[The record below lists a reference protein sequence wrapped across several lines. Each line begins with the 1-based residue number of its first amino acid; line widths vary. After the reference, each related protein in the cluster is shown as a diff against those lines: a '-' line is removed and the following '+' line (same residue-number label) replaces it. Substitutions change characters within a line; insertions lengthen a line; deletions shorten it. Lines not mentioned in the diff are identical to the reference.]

1 MNETFRQARF
11 LDEIA
16 DPGARLALERAA
28 IEEQLA
34 QPKPE
39 ERLAQIRAEEES
51 RDAMRA
57 VEREQNRGL
66 YLAAH
71 DAYLRAHDQAL
82 KRTAEFVRDVDHAR
96 EMRRRLEEAGK
107 RDGARHGEPLPLT
120 VRQRQ
125 ARQDEAELRTLRAD
139 ARLAAQSD
147 F

>member
-1 MNETFRQARF
+1 MNETIKQERF
-11 LDEIA
+11 LEGIA
-16 DPGARLALERAA
+16 DPGARLAAERAA

-34 QPKPE
+34 QPTPE
-39 ERLAQIRAEEES
+39 QRLQQIKAEEES

-71 DAYLRAHDQAL
+71 DAYFRAQNQAL
-82 KRTAEFVRDVDHAR
+82 KRTAEFVREVEHAR

-125 ARQDEAELRTLRAD
+125 ARQDEADLRTLRAD